1 MDKGTELLLGCI
13 RMEDD
18 RAKFDRLSGYNEE
31 DWEAVLEAAGRNR
44 MSPYLYHTLK
54 PGFDQLP
61 RAQSIQEQLR
71 NIYFASAARNMRHY
85 HQLLSLVVKMSAEDI
100 PVILLKGSH
109 LAELVYGNLA
119 LRPMSDMDLLIK
131 PDDLQKAD
139 RLLKSE
145 GYSASELLQGNS
157 YEHLAPYRRSNSV
170 TIEIHH
176 NITEPP
182 FSKRFAIEE
191 LWDRALEENIEDTAA
206 LTLSPED
213 LLLHLSA
220 HVSIHHGFSFGI
232 VPYLDIAKAVDYY
245 SDQLNWTILWERA
258 ETWGMQRALYLVLA
272 LSEKFMGIPMPD
284 EVIGSMRKDK
294 EAENALASAEE
305 IIFGRKPGAPQFFAR
320 LFGPEP
326 LREKLKL
333 IKKRLFPAREYL
345 FTPEGSEGND
355 KSGLFINMK
364 RYYIRIKGLYSRHAG
379 SFWSALRRDTATLEA
394 MSNENKKNSLRKWL
408 GQE

>member
-1 MDKGTELLLGCI
+1 MDRGTELLLGCI

-18 RAKFDRLSGYNEE
+18 QAKMDRLAVYTEE
-31 DWEAVLEAAGRNR
+31 DWKTVLEAARKNSL
-44 MSPYLYHTLK
+44 SPYLYHTLK
-54 PGFDQLP
+54 SRFDQLK
-61 RAQSIQEQLR
+61 RVKSIREQLLHT
-71 NIYFASAARNMRHY
+71 YLASAARNMRHY
-85 HQLLSLVVKMSAEDI
+85 HQLLDLVIKMSVENI

-131 PDDLQKAD
+131 PDNLQQAD
-139 RLLKSE
+139 RLLRHE
-145 GYSASELLQGNS
+145 GYSSSELFQGHS
-157 YEHLAPYRRSNSV
+157 FEHLAPYRKSNSV

-191 LWDRALEENIEDTAA
+191 LWVRALEENIENTKV

-213 LLLHLSA
+213 LLLHLSS

-232 VPYLDIAKAVDYY
+232 TPYLDIAKSIDFY
-245 SDQLNWTILWERA
+245 SDQLDWTILRERS

-272 LSEKFMGIPMPD
+272 LSEKLIGMPVPSEFFEFMW
-284 EVIGSMRKDK
+284 KDK
-294 EAENALASAEE
+294 EAENALSSAEE
-305 IIFGRKPGAPQFFAR
+305 IIFGSKRGAPQFFAR

-326 LREKLKL
+326 FREKVKL
-333 IKKRLFPAREYL
+333 IKKRLFPAKEFL
-345 FTPEGSEGND
+345 FIPDVSQGNE
-355 KSGLFINMK
+355 KSGLFIYMK
-364 RYYIRIKGLYSRHAG
+364 RYYIRLKGLYSRHAG
-379 SFWSALRRDTATLEA
+379 SFWSVLRRDPAILEA
-394 MSNENKKNSLRKWL
+394 MNNENKKNRLRKWL